1 MRPDRFLR
9 TPVRGDHQ
17 ARLRDL
23 GVGEAALEGN
33 PAPDT
38 PYPQTLEVSFR
49 VDAGV
54 TEVQIAPLWEG
65 QLQFVPDSV
74 AGNPTTPD
82 QVLESRF
89 GAWSVV
95 GDLVLRTFA
104 VVPGGHETA
113 FMTHLPAF
121 TPIPSTV
128 RYSKVRLTSEFVF
141 TTLKQA
147 RRLPFALAGVQ
158 VSVSD
163 PLYHQNAS

>member
-33 PAPDT
+33 PAPGN

-89 GAWSVV
+89 GTWSVV
-95 GDLVLRTFA
+95 GDLVLRTLLPA
-104 VVPGGHETA
+104 VPGGHETA
-113 FMTHLPAF
+113 FTTHLP
-121 TPIPSTV
+121 PSRRSRRPSDT
-128 RYSKVRLTSEFVF
+128 
-141 TTLKQA
+141 A
-147 RRLPFALAGVQ
+147 RSGSRQSSCSRPSSRRGACRSL
-158 VSVSD
+158 
-163 PLYHQNAS
+163 